1 MKNAFKF
8 GFLALA
14 ISLTVAA
21 CGGGKGE
28 ATDSTAT
35 DSTMTDST
43 ATTIDT
49 TATDTAV
56 VDTLAKDSTKM

>member
-21 CGGGKGE
+21 CGETKNSTDS
-28 ATDSTAT
+28 TDSTAVDT
-35 DSTMTDST
+35 TLTTVDTTAKDTTAVDSTVT
-43 ATTIDT
+43 DT
-49 TATDTAV
+49 TATKV
-56 VDTLAKDSTKM
+56 Q

>member
-21 CGGGKGE
+21 CGGSE
-28 ATDSTAT
+28 STTDSA
-35 DSTMTDST
+35 D
-43 ATTIDT
+43 TTIVDT
-49 TATDTAV
+49 TLSTVDTTITDTVAGDTLATDTA
-56 VDTLAKDSTKM
+56 L